1 MSSKGAVVEELNS
14 CPSWFE
20 TINCVSALAKQPNLG
35 LRLRTSCSADRS
47 AGLNSSA
54 LVLTQTKAGMYYR
67 NWRIEGGFLESG
79 SLAGAVTQAPG
90 VLSEFSSRMVDL
102 RSLRS
107 VVNNVV
113 CSF

>member
-1 MSSKGAVVEELNS
+1 
-14 CPSWFE
+14 
-20 TINCVSALAKQPNLG
+20 
-35 LRLRTSCSADRS
+35 
-47 AGLNSSA
+47 
-54 LVLTQTKAGMYYR
+54 MYYR